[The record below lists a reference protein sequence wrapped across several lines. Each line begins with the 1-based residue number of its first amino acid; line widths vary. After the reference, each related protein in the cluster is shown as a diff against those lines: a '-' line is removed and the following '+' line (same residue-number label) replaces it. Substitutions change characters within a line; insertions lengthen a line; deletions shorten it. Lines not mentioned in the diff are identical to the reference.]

1 MTRSLALSGHV
12 PGDHQRLAPPYCLLD
27 GKHQSGG
34 ANAAACM
41 FRPPF
46 HNETWILLPRF
57 PRHCCA
63 VNAPCGMRDA
73 LATPGAALPLDTA
86 NQLPQPVFALPLLI
100 GPVRA
105 PGRRHAPF
113 RVVFPPVLL
122 TTPTYCWLGRRGLAD
137 NDDCKPWAEDRRREA
152 EVDKL
157 QATMSLL
164 TASASRCH
172 PLIQRVA
179 ACPLPL
185 TMPVA
190 ELGTFQG
197 AGPRRPHAA
206 FYRLSLTP
214 VHIGLS
220 HPAGE
225 YVGGGVSPILWTCM
239 GQMWSLGWPGQ
250 SPPRL
255 RPVAGPPPQQYPGVF
270 PTVECLEQPQTPNAR
285 LHLLPF

>member
-137 NDDCKPWAEDRRREA
+137 NDDCKPWAEDRRRGRSRQAAGDNEL
-152 EVDKL
+152 VDGFGK
-157 QATMSLL
+157 
-164 TASASRCH
+164 
-172 PLIQRVA
+172 
-179 ACPLPL
+179 PLPPTYTTACCL
-185 TMPVA
+185 PA
-190 ELGTFQG
+190 PADD
-197 AGPRRPHAA
+197 AG
-206 FYRLSLTP
+206 
-214 VHIGLS
+214 
-220 HPAGE
+220 
-225 YVGGGVSPILWTCM
+225 C
-239 GQMWSLGWPGQ
+239 
-250 SPPRL
+250 
-255 RPVAGPPPQQYPGVF
+255 
-270 PTVECLEQPQTPNAR
+270 
-285 LHLLPF
+285 